1 MDKDNQIKKL
11 DRQLKNKLASEKSL
25 QENIDAKIEELEN
38 SKSGLKLI
46 LKVINEHKH
55 LILGDIIEHVNLF
68 EQQSNVYELLRII
81 LKMLFK
87 KLNKQVVEEKV
98 VLVNN
103 SQNHGSVTIAAT
115 TPALNHNNG

>member
-1 MDKDNQIKKL
+1 MA
-11 DRQLKNKLASEKSL
+11 ASEKSL
-25 QENIDAKIEELEN
+25 QEKLDAKLAELEG

-46 LKVINEHKH
+46 VKLINEHKH

-87 KLNKQVVEEKV
+87 KLNK
-98 VLVNN
+98 
-103 SQNHGSVTIAAT
+103 
-115 TPALNHNNG
+115 